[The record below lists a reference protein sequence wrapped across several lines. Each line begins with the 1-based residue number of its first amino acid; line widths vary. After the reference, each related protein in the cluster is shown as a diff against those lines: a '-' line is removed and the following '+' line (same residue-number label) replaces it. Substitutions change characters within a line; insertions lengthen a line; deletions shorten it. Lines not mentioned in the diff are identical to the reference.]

1 VIAQVGL
8 SLLLLVGSG
17 LFVKSLRNLLS
28 LDPGFSAEHVLEFD
42 VDPALSGMGFEAN
55 QRFLLALR
63 DNVSR
68 LPGVVSAS
76 MARYTLLAGN
86 TSSST
91 VRVEGYESH
100 DREDMNP
107 RVNQVGPGFFETLGM
122 KLPAG
127 RGFNE
132 HDGPSTPKVAVVN
145 EEFVR
150 YFYKDANPIGRR
162 FGWGRV
168 DRGYEME
175 IVGVVRDHRE
185 RDYRDEAHR
194 TVYTAIAQA
203 ELPGPATYYV
213 RAIGAPDTLAGQV
226 RRAVVDMDP
235 GVPVTDLKTMSR
247 QVDESL
253 FADRLV
259 AGLSAA
265 FGLLATLLAAVGLY
279 GVTSWSVAQRT
290 QEIGV
295 RMALGAERRNVLG
308 LILGEVGLLTGFGI
322 AAGLPAALV
331 LGVLVKSQLFGVSS
345 ADPLTLVSAS
355 GVLALVTLV
364 AGFVPARRAMNVQPL
379 VALRYE

>member
-1 VIAQVGL
+1 
-8 SLLLLVGSG
+8 
-17 LFVKSLRNLLS
+17 
-28 LDPGFSAEHVLEFD
+28 
-42 VDPALSGMGFEAN
+42 
-55 QRFLLALR
+55 
-63 DNVSR
+63 
-68 LPGVVSAS
+68 
-76 MARYTLLAGN
+76 
-86 TSSST
+86 
-91 VRVEGYESH
+91 
-100 DREDMNP
+100 
-107 RVNQVGPGFFETLGM
+107 
-122 KLPAG
+122 
-127 RGFNE
+127 
-132 HDGPSTPKVAVVN
+132 
-145 EEFVR
+145 
-150 YFYKDANPIGRR
+150 
-162 FGWGRV
+162 
-168 DRGYEME
+168 
-175 IVGVVRDHRE
+175 
-185 RDYRDEAHR
+185 
-194 TVYTAIAQA
+194 
-203 ELPGPATYYV
+203 
-213 RAIGAPDTLAGQV
+213 
-226 RRAVVDMDP
+226 
-235 GVPVTDLKTMSR
+235 MSR